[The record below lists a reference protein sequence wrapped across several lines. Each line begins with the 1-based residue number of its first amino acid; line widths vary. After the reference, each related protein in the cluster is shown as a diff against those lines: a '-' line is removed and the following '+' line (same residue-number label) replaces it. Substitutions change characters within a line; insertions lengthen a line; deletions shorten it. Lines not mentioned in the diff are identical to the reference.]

1 MARREGPTIWKH
13 DFLSTT
19 DRHLLSAGTSRRF
32 KVGQAILIFAPEGSR
47 QFHSASK
54 LGSSVLSHNILP
66 TLCSRCPSP
75 LRRIRQAD
83 ILTPWRMLFQNS
95 RCFLP
100 LPFNILYKTLFGQ
113 LCKTPPITSVK
124 RISRSIDG
132 INTGPAPSTSAQRQ
146 TIRTGHLGLLRVDS
160 RSMCGPTK
168 SCIC

>member
-1 MARREGPTIWKH
+1 MARREGPKIWKH

-32 KVGQAILIFAPEGSR
+32 KVGRAILIFAPEGSR

-54 LGSSVLSHNILP
+54 LGPPVLSHNILP
-66 TLCSRCPSP
+66 TLCSRAQVP
-75 LRRIRQAD
+75 RRIRQAD

-100 LPFNILYKTLFGQ
+100 LPFNVLDKTLFDQ

-124 RISRSIDG
+124 RISRSIDS
-132 INTGPAPSTSAQRQ
+132 INTGSAPFNFCPKTNYQ
-146 TIRTGHLGLLRVDS
+146 G
-160 RSMCGPTK
+160 RSPRPPPSG
-168 SCIC
+168 